1 MVLRDCDA
9 CRRTFAVVLQTA
21 KSVPAWAHLRALE
34 HHDPKSE
41 HRGRIAA
48 AFRMHF
54 SELAERSVASLF
66 TEMAQKW

>member
-1 MVLRDCDA
+1 M
-9 CRRTFAVVLQTA
+9 QTA
-21 KSVPAWAHLRALE
+21 KQVPAWAHLRALE

-54 SELAERSVASLF
+54 SDLAERSVASLF
-66 TEMAQKW
+66 TEMAQK